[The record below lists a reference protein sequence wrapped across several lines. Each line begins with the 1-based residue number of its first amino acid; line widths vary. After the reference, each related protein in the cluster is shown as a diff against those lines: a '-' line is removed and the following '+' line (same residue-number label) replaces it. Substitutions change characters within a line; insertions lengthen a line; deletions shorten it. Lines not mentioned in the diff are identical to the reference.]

1 MKIKNGLNESISTA
15 SGSEVQVLKQ
25 IDKDIRMPYS
35 LIRNSSSKTSFQI
48 GQTIFLKFLRKDI
61 KNFSNIY
68 IGSIDK
74 SNLYDNHNRTQINHA
89 FENLEKRDD
98 WSMNYQQSNK
108 ISKDQ
113 MENRILEEPGI

>member
-1 MKIKNGLNESISTA
+1 M
-15 SGSEVQVLKQ
+15 QVLKQ

-98 WSMNYQQSNK
+98 WSINYQQSNK